1 MGVKRLSL
9 IGRRACAVLAAC
21 SAVLHATMLGH
32 APNPVSGGLLAVMA
46 AGCLFCAY
54 ELWVAGPLRAWVIV
68 ALMNLAMI
76 ALHIP
81 GPGHHHG
88 PGAAVPTSTLMQ
100 WATMLAL
107 IETTAAGVVLYY
119 RTRHRLD
126 LTPPVA

>member
-1 MGVKRLSL
+1 MSL
-9 IGRRACAVLAAC
+9 IGRRVCAVLAAC

-32 APNPVSGGLLAVMA
+32 ATNLVTGGLLAVMA
-46 AGCLFCAY
+46 FGCLFCAY

-68 ALMNLAMI
+68 ALMNLAMV

-88 PGAAVPTSTLMQ
+88 PGTAVHTPAVML
-100 WATMLAL
+100 WATLLAL

-126 LTPPVA
+126 VTPPVA